1 MTRVRALVA
10 DDDPEMV
17 SIVSMALRKFGA
29 EVVGVDSGGELLEAI
44 ANGGPFDVIV
54 TDVSMPWMTGLQ
66 VMHAARAAGLP
77 VPVVVMTA
85 LRDPT
90 LPAQVSS
97 LGGRAELLHK
107 PFSIDDLY
115 GAIRGCLA
123 QPADAK
129 SA

>member
-17 SIVSMALRKFGA
+17 SVVSMALRKFGA

-44 ANGGPFDVIV
+44 ANCGPFDVIV

-107 PFSIDDLY
+107 PFSITELY

-123 QPADAK
+123 MPADAK